1 MKVAI
6 IGSRGYPYVYSGYE
20 TFVLELGERM
30 VTRGVEVRVYCH
42 RGLFPER
49 PGKVNGIELVYVPS
63 IETKVLSQLSHSFL
77 AMMHCCFSRSV
88 THILVVNTA
97 NGPFGLLSR
106 IFRKPTAI
114 NLDGMEW
121 LRPKWKGLGA
131 KYFYFASW
139 LSTRLYDQLINDS
152 EEMRKVYL
160 ELFKRDSKV
169 IAYGANLRESR
180 QPELI
185 RKWDLQPQSYYLIVG
200 RLIPDNNADV
210 ILDGF
215 VRSKSAR
222 KLVIVG
228 DVPFEDEFAHQI
240 KAEARKDS
248 RVIMTGYVTN
258 QDELAELYHNAYC
271 YIHGHEYGGTNPT
284 MLKAMAYKSAILA
297 LNTRFNQE
305 MLQDGT
311 YGRFFDK
318 SAESVREMIE
328 YADDSPEEVIRLR
341 TTSQQGISEKYDWE
355 SVTEKY
361 IQVLRDL

>member
-20 TFVLELGERM
+20 TFVRELGERM
-30 VTRGVEVRVYCH
+30 VKRGVEVRVYCH

-63 IETKVLSQLSHSFL
+63 IETKILSQLSHSFL

-160 ELFKRDSKV
+160 ELFRRDSKV
-169 IAYGANLRESR
+169 IAYGANLRVSR

-185 RKWDLQPQSYYLIVG
+185 SKWGLQPQSYYLIVG

-228 DVPFEDEFAHQI
+228 DVPFEDDFARQI
-240 KAEARKDS
+240 KVEAREDS

-271 YIHGHEYGGTNPT
+271 YFHGHEYGGTNPT

-297 LNTRFNQE
+297 LNTRFNRE
-305 MLQDGT
+305 MLQNGT

-328 YADDSPEEVIRLR
+328 YADNSPEEVNHLR
-341 TTSQQGISEKYDWE
+341 STSQQGINEKYDWE